1 MSARSDL
8 KRSSVRPFL
17 SEAENA
23 LREAG
28 VDSPEVDARLL
39 AAHVLG
45 VAPMQL
51 VFADVPAD
59 FGERYTELVVRRTK
73 REPLQHIIGTA
84 PFYGIDL
91 AVGPGV
97 FIPRPET
104 EVLAEWAVQKLID
117 APSVPTVVD
126 LGSGTGAIA
135 IAVARARPDAT
146 VYAVERSEAARAY
159 LRRNVDTLAPQVN
172 VVAGDMTDPQLLAG
186 IRADVVVSNPPY
198 VPETPQLQQEVYAD
212 PHEAVFSGIDGM
224 AAIRGIVP
232 VVKQLLKDGGVVGI
246 EHDDT
251 TSEAVQDELR
261 AGGFTH
267 VRAME
272 DMTGRARFVTASKLA
287 W

>member
-1 MSARSDL
+1 MKPSSLRS
-8 KRSSVRPFL
+8 FL
-17 SEAENA
+17 SEAVNA
-23 LREAG
+23 LRDAG

-51 VFADVPAD
+51 MFADAPAD
-59 FGERYTELVVRRTK
+59 FGQRYTELVARRTK

-84 PFYGIDL
+84 PFYGVDL

-104 EVLAEWAVQKLID
+104 EVLAEWAVHKLID
-117 APSVPTVVD
+117 APSAPTVVD
-126 LGSGTGAIA
+126 LGSGTGALA

-159 LRRNVDTLAPQVN
+159 LQRNVDTLAPQIN
-172 VVAGDMTDPQLLAG
+172 VVAGDMADPQLLAG
-186 IRADVVVSNPPY
+186 ISADVVVSNPPY
-198 VPETPQLQQEVYAD
+198 VPETPKLQQEVYAD
-212 PHEAVFSGIDGM
+212 PREAVFSGADGM

-232 VVKQLLKDGGVVGI
+232 VVKQLLKDGGAVGI

-251 TSEAVQDELR
+251 TSEAVQDELC
-261 AGGFTH
+261 ASGFAD
-267 VRAME
+267 VRALE

-287 W
+287 R